1 MYFFFLMIRRPPGST
16 RTDTLFPYTTLF
28 RSHHPPARR
37 LGRDPRRPDRDR
49 RHLRHEFP
57 PHARTQLA
65 PRLPDG
71 AHADGRYLRLP
82 LLALQAHRLAISS
95 GRLLA
100 TFRRFWAGATH
111 IVYCWS
117 TPTYT
122 PYPAIRHFSPRNPTR

>member
-100 TFRRFWAGATH
+100 TFRRFWAGATP

-117 TPTYT
+117 QDRKSTRLNS
-122 PYPAIRHFSPRNPTR
+122 RH

>member
-49 RHLRHEFP
+49 RHLRHVFP

-95 GRLLA
+95 GRPLS
-100 TFRRFWAGATH
+100 TFRRFWAGATP
-111 IVYCWS
+111 IFYFWS
-117 TPTYT
+117 QAQIHSLHPNKEFTPPQT
-122 PYPAIRHFSPRNPTR
+122 H